1 MYSASETPRDTANH
15 AGVASDA
22 SASAQPERASA
33 APVSCSTAPVP
44 EPSPHV
50 LGESH
55 PAPPP
60 SGEPPLSH
68 TVHGAVEQAFK
79 CSPLCRDDLQHN
91 SRRTA
96 YLATKLAGI
105 AWSEQRLARSV
116 DETLAANPDGD
127 VWVFGYGSLIW
138 NPLLQFAE
146 KRTAKIY
153 GAHRSFCL
161 WSRVNRG
168 TPEAPGLVLGL
179 DKGGDCAGVVYRV
192 ERARA
197 REEFLL
203 MWRREMSTGAYIPT
217 WIKTRTP
224 QGTVR
229 SLCFVIDHRLPS
241 YAGRLDPALAA
252 QTIHSAA
259 GLYGPCIEYF
269 DNTAAGLV
277 EFGIVDA
284 EMHAVGTALKALRA
298 RGALAAGDSAAPA
311 AEAARKMATSAATA
325 VS

>member
-1 MYSASETPRDTANH
+1 LGEAHP
-15 AGVASDA
+15 
-22 SASAQPERASA
+22 A
-33 APVSCSTAPVP
+33 APP
-44 EPSPHV
+44 EDLP
-50 LGESH
+50 LG
-55 PAPPP
+55 
-60 SGEPPLSH
+60 H
-68 TVHGAVEQAFK
+68 TVHAAVEQAFNGA
-79 CSPLCRDDLQHN
+79 PLCRDDLQHG
-91 SRRTA
+91 SRRAT

-105 AWSEQRLARSV
+105 AWSEAKLARSV
-116 DETLAANPDGD
+116 DETLAANPHGD

-138 NPLLQFAE
+138 NPLLQYAE
-146 KRTAKIY
+146 KRSAKIY

-179 DKGGDCAGVVYRV
+179 DKGGACAGVVYRV

-224 QGTVR
+224 LGTVR

-241 YAGRLDPALAA
+241 YAGRLDPHAA
-252 QTIHSAA
+252 AHTIHSAA

-269 DNTAAGLV
+269 DNTAQGLV
-277 EFGIVDA
+277 EHGIEDA
-284 EMHAVGTALKALRA
+284 EMSAVGAALQGLRA
-298 RGALAAGDSAAPA
+298 KKAA
-311 AEAARKMATSAATA
+311 
-325 VS
+325 